1 MNEKQQQLETD
12 TKVKIKRRK
21 NKIYLPYL
29 IHLDRWC
36 SVETVQQLLS
46 LPVLQFN
53 FLISFHYPLQGDFFL
68 LHQFIRRHIVLIK
81 LKSISIV
88 IFTVNLVFS
97 ISLMKNKNIF
107 FTI

>member
-53 FLISFHYPLQGDFFL
+53 FLISFHYPLQGDFFIASV
-68 LHQFIRRHIVLIK
+68 HSEAHC
-81 LKSISIV
+81 
-88 IFTVNLVFS
+88 VN
-97 ISLMKNKNIF
+97 
-107 FTI
+107 